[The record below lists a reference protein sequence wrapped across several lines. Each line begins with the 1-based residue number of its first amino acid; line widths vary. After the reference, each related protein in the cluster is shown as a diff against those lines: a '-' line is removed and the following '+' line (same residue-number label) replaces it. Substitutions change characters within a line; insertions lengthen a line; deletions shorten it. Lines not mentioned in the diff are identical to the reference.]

1 MLGAIFGGLG
11 AVSGLFGG
19 LGKNKALERQKAAIE
34 AQKNEN
40 QNWYDRRY
48 NEDATQRADAQRI
61 LQLTEESIK
70 NRNRAAAGTA
80 AVMGGTEE
88 SVAAAKA
95 AGNQTAA
102 DAASQIAAAGA
113 ARKDQIENKYIERKN
128 SLNDKINELEAQKKS
143 PLDLV
148 SDAIGGGAAGYKA
161 GWEMD

>member
-40 QNWYDRRY
+40 QNWFDRRY

-113 ARKDQIENKYIERKN
+113 SRKDQIENKYIERKN
-128 SLNDKINELEAQKKS
+128 SLQDKINELDAQKKS

-161 GWEMD
+161 GWGMD